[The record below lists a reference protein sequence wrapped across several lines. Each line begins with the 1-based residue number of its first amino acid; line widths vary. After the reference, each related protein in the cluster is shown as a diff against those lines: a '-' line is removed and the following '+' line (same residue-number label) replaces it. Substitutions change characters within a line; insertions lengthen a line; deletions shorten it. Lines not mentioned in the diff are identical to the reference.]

1 MKLLIASNNKGK
13 LKEIQQIRRQLLS
26 RDRNAKGY
34 RSYFRRRGKWADF
47 FGKCP
52 VEGPCVRKSSQNGCP
67 GR

>member
-13 LKEIQQIRRQLLS
+13 LKEIQQILGSFYQEIVTPKDIGLT
-26 RDRNAKGY
+26 
-34 RSYFRRRGKWADF
+34 RRGKWADF